1 MSQKLNTEI
10 KRLPLQDLQR
20 QELNARFMR
29 GETFRTLVDN
39 LRKDGVLT
47 SAPTVNKLADGRYKI
62 LSGHHRVAAA
72 IEAGLLETDCVVVL
86 DELTRSQELALVL
99 SHNSLSGEDDPS
111 TLRAMWD
118 EIDDADWRW
127 YSGLDDKVMATLDDV
142 STAGLSEAN
151 LDFSTINLVFLPHEL
166 EAAEEAFEEAKKRSG
181 VLKSWLAG
189 VDQYEPALE
198 ALEMAQGSYS
208 VGNVATALGII
219 LEVFSRHVEDLQEGW
234 VDEAGEAVRAKKPVP
249 MATVFGSANVPGER
263 AATIL
268 KAVRVA
274 RKAGDITKEG
284 SPWDLME
291 LLAQTYLMSAEF
303 SE

>member
-1 MSQKLNTEI
+1 M
-10 KRLPLQDLQR
+10 
-20 QELNARFMR
+20 NARFMR
-29 GETFRTLVDN
+29 GETFRTLVEN
-39 LRKDGVLT
+39 LRKDGALT
-47 SAPTVNKLADGRYKI
+47 SAPTVNKRPDGRYKI

-72 IEAGLLETDCVVVL
+72 IEAGLTEADCVVVL
-86 DELTRSQELALVL
+86 DELTRAQELALVL

-127 YSGLDDKVMATLDDV
+127 YSGLDDKVMDTLDDV

-189 VDQYEPALE
+189 ADQYEPTLE
-198 ALEMAQGSYS
+198 ALEMAQGSFS
-208 VGNVATALGII
+208 VGNVATALGIV

-234 VDEAGEAVRAKKPVP
+234 ADEAGDPIRAKKPVP
-249 MATVFGSANVPGER
+249 MATVFGTSNVPAEK
-263 AATIL
+263 ASAIL
-268 KAVRVA
+268 KAVRFA
-274 RKAGDITKEG
+274 RESGDLADG
-284 SPWDLME
+284 ASPWDLME
-291 LLAQTYLMSAEF
+291 LLSQTYLLGSGLDDDAAT
-303 SE
+303 

>member
-10 KRLPLQDLQR
+10 KRLPLKDLR
-20 QELNARFMR
+20 KQELNARFMR
-29 GETFRTLVDN
+29 GETFRTLVEN

-47 SAPTVNKLADGRYKI
+47 SVPTVRWVDDGYKI

-72 IEAGLLETDCVVVL
+72 IEAGIAEADCLIVL
-86 DELTRSQELALVL
+86 DDLSRSQELALVL

-118 EIDDADWRW
+118 EIEDADWRW

-142 STAGLSEAN
+142 TTAGLSEAN
-151 LDFSTINLVFLPHEL
+151 LDFSTVNLVFLPHEL
-166 EAAEEAFEEAKKRSG
+166 EAAEEAFDEAKKRSG

-189 VDQYEPALE
+189 IDQYEPTLE
-198 ALEMAQGSYS
+198 ALEMAQGSYG

-219 LEVFSRHVEDLQEGW
+219 LEVFMRHVEDLQEGW
-234 VDEAGEAVRAKKPVP
+234 ADEAGETTRGKKPVP
-249 MATVFGSANVPGER
+249 MATVFGSTNVPAEK
-263 AATIL
+263 ASAIL

-274 RKAGDITKEG
+274 RKSGDLPEGG
-284 SPWDLME
+284 SPWDLIE

-303 SE
+303 TE